1 VRKARYGGGRKEAGQ
16 VRNQRE
22 RKLGSKMCLSGSCV
36 KGRIEEETRRGKG

>member
-22 RKLGSKMCLSGSCV
+22 RKLGSKMSLSGSFV
-36 KGRIEEETRRGKG
+36 KLRIEEETRRIKG